1 MKEAE
6 SSETG
11 RLPRSAWSG
20 MSAST
25 GSMRMSSKTVPT
37 PLMTLLRV
45 VAVRARSG
53 AAKRPLRKRQTG
65 LLRHQ

>member
-1 MKEAE
+1 
-6 SSETG
+6 
-11 RLPRSAWSG
+11 
-20 MSAST
+20 
-25 GSMRMSSKTVPT
+25 VPT